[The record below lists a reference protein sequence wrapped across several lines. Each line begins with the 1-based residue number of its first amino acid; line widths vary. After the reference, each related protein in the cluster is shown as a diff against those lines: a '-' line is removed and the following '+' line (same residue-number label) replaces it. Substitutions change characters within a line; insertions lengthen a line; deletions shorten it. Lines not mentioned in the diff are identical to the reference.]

1 MHRSGN
7 GDCNYYRVCR
17 VNFEMEQ
24 LPFDKR
30 SGKIWFNNE
39 LVEWQDARVH
49 VISHGMHYASL
60 VFEGLRVYNKKI
72 FKLEDH
78 TKRLFHSAR
87 RLDIQIPYSEKELN
101 KATLKL
107 VEDQQIQNGYIRP
120 FIWRGSEMMGV
131 SAQKTKINV
140 AIAIWDWPAYFD
152 TKLKQ
157 KGIKLNISKWQRP
170 PQNSSPWDSKA
181 AGLYMI
187 CTLSKHEAEKQGYT
201 DSLMLDHEGNIAE
214 ATSANIFFKDDKG
227 ELHTPIPDS
236 FLDGITRKTVID
248 LAKSKNIKI
257 HERKISPDELSNF
270 KGCFITGTAAEI
282 TPVGNITDNKF
293 EVCNLIKDLSA
304 SYEAL
309 VGKNS

>member
-1 MHRSGN
+1 
-7 GDCNYYRVCR
+7 
-17 VNFEMEQ
+17 MEQ
-24 LPFDKR
+24 IPFDKR

-39 LVEWQDARVH
+39 LVEWQDTKVH

-72 FKLEDH
+72 FKLAEH
-78 TKRLFHSAR
+78 TKRLFHSAKIM
-87 RLDIQIPYSEKELN
+87 DMKIPYSENEIN
-101 KATLKL
+101 IATTKL
-107 VEDQQIQNGYIRP
+107 VEDQNIENGYIRP
-120 FIWRGSEMMGV
+120 FVWRGSEMMGV
-131 SAQKTKINV
+131 SAQNTKINV

-152 TKLKQ
+152 PKLKLH
-157 KGIKLNISKWQRP
+157 GIKLNISKWQRP

-187 CTLSKHEAEKQGYT
+187 CTLSKHEAEKNGFT

-214 ATSANIFFKDDKG
+214 ATSANIFFKDKNN

-248 LAKSKNIKI
+248 LAKSKNII
-257 HERKISPDELSNF
+257 VNERKISPNELPNF

-282 TPVGNITDNKF
+282 TPVAAILDNNFK
-293 EVCNLIKDLSA
+293 VCDMILDLS
-304 SYEAL
+304 STYEKL
-309 VGKNS
+309 VGKN

>member
-30 SGKIWFNNE
+30 SGKIWFNKE

-49 VISHGMHYASL
+49 IISHGMHYASL

-78 TKRLFHSAR
+78 TKRLFHSAK
-87 RLDIQIPYSEKELN
+87 RLDIQVPYSEKELN
-101 KATLKL
+101 EAILKL
-107 VEDQQIQNGYIRP
+107 VDDQQIQNGYIRP

-152 TKLKQ
+152 TKLKL
-157 KGIKLNISKWQRP
+157 KGIRLNISKWQRP

-201 DSLMLDHEGNIAE
+201 DSLMLDHEGNVAE
-214 ATSANIFFKDDKG
+214 ATGANIFFKDSKG
-227 ELHTPIPDS
+227 NLHTPIPDS
-236 FLDGITRKTVID
+236 FLDGITTVSYTH
-248 LAKSKNIKI
+248 LTLPTN
-257 HERKISPDELSNF
+257 R
-270 KGCFITGTAAEI
+270 
-282 TPVGNITDNKF
+282 
-293 EVCNLIKDLSA
+293 EV
-304 SYEAL
+304 
-309 VGKNS
+309 

>member
-1 MHRSGN
+1 
-7 GDCNYYRVCR
+7 
-17 VNFEMEQ
+17 MEQ

-30 SGKIWFNNE
+30 SGKIWFNNK

-49 VISHGMHYASL
+49 GISHGMHYASL

-87 RLDIQIPYSEKELN
+87 RLDIQVPYSEKELN
-101 KATLKL
+101 EATLKL
-107 VEDQQIQNGYIRP
+107 VDDQKIQNGYIRP
-120 FIWRGSEMMGV
+120 FVWRGSEMMGV

-152 TKLKQ
+152 AKLKQ

-214 ATSANIFFKDDKG
+214 ATSANIFFKDTND
-227 ELHTPIPDS
+227 ELNTPIPDS
-236 FLDGITRKTVID
+236 FLDGITRKTVIEI
-248 LAKSKNIKI
+248 AKSKGIKI
-257 HERKISPDELSNF
+257 NERKISPKEIQSF

-282 TPVGNITDNKF
+282 TPVASIKDCTF
-293 EVCNLIKDLSA
+293 EVCEMILDLS
-304 SYEAL
+304 STYEKI
-309 VGKNS
+309 VGKV

>member
-1 MHRSGN
+1 MQ
-7 GDCNYYRVCR
+7 
-17 VNFEMEQ
+17 Q

-39 LVEWQDARVH
+39 LCEWQDARVH
-49 VISHGMHYASL
+49 IISHGMHYASL

-72 FKLEDH
+72 FKLEEH
-78 TKRLFHSAR
+78 IERLFNSAR
-87 RLDIQIPYSEKELN
+87 ILDMKIPYSNQEIIE
-101 KATLKL
+101 ATKKL
-107 VEDQQIQNGYIRP
+107 VSDQNIKDGYIRP
-120 FIWRGSEMMGV
+120 FAWRGSEMMGV
-131 SAQKTKINV
+131 SAQNTKINV
-140 AIAIWDWPAYFD
+140 AIAIWDWPTYFD
-152 TKLKQ
+152 PNLKL

-187 CTLSKHEAEKQGYT
+187 CTLSKHQAEKDGYT
-201 DSLMLDHEGNIAE
+201 DSLMLDHEGNVAE
-214 ATSANIFFKDDKG
+214 ATSANIFFKDKNN

-257 HERKISPDELSNF
+257 NERKISPNELSNF
-270 KGCFITGTAAEI
+270 VGCFITGTAAEI
-282 TPVGNITDNKF
+282 TPVANILDNKF
-293 EVCNLIKDLSA
+293 EVCSLIKDLSS
-304 SYEAL
+304 SYEVL

>member
-1 MHRSGN
+1 
-7 GDCNYYRVCR
+7 
-17 VNFEMEQ
+17 MEQ

-30 SGKIWFNNE
+30 SGKIWFNNK

-87 RLDIQIPYSEKELN
+87 RLDIQVPYSEKELN
-101 KATLKL
+101 EATLKL
-107 VEDQQIQNGYIRP
+107 VDDQKIQNGYIRP
-120 FIWRGSEMMGV
+120 FVWRGSEMMGV

-152 TKLKQ
+152 AKLKQ

-214 ATSANIFFKDDKG
+214 ATSANIFFKDTND
-227 ELHTPIPDS
+227 ELNTPIPDS
-236 FLDGITRKTVID
+236 FLDGITRKTVIEI
-248 LAKSKNIKI
+248 AKSKGIKI
-257 HERKISPDELSNF
+257 NERKISPKEIQSF

-282 TPVGNITDNKF
+282 TPVASIKDCTF
-293 EVCNLIKDLSA
+293 EVCEMILDLS
-304 SYEAL
+304 STYEKI
-309 VGKNS
+309 VGKV